1 MGQFRQTVKTV
12 TLSATG
18 GATAILRVWD
28 APSSVPITK
37 LAIIISSGHVTA
49 PAGDLDYNVLYGG
62 GWTAT
67 PFDADSTHL
76 GGVSKAS
83 GTISGGAEIAQ
94 YLHTDTSLLP
104 ANNAAGPN
112 SMRMYGFP
120 IVVELTNDK
129 VVPVTVYVT
138 FISEILGT
146 FY

>member
-18 GATAILRVWD
+18 GATDVVRVWD
-28 APSSVPITK
+28 AASSVPITK
-37 LAIIISSGHVTA
+37 LAITISSGHEVA
-49 PAGDLDYNVLYGG
+49 PAGDLDYDVLYGG
-62 GWTAT
+62 GWCGT
-67 PFDADSTHL
+67 PFDPDTTHI
-76 GGVSKAS
+76 GGVSQAS
-83 GTISGGAEIAQ
+83 GTITGSAEIAQ
-94 YLHTDTSLLP
+94 YLHTDTDILP

-112 SMRMYGFP
+112 SMRLYGFP

-146 FY
+146 HY